1 MRGAVC
7 YNLLIRQKAG
17 EAMAL
22 GKEYF
27 ESLGLEI
34 AKRKYYNAA
43 KVESVIEDFSRR
55 AAVLE
60 GEKAALEKGRA
71 ALESENAALR
81 TRAEALSCGRE
92 EIGDAIL
99 SAKVI
104 SQQLLAEAREQA
116 DAILS
121 EARAEAERLVT
132 EAEER
137 ARAYSA
143 SCAEREQKTMHAV
156 QEAYLRMRE
165 ECLGAVS
172 LLDGEW
178 QRYLCAVGEVQPETE
193 EALPADLPDRLGEL
207 AACLA
212 ELGGDD
218 TEKQET

>member
-104 SQQLLAEAREQA
+104 SQQLLADRYHRDRGISLYPGILPCSEQQNG
-116 DAILS
+116 
-121 EARAEAERLVT
+121 T
-132 EAEER
+132 Q
-137 ARAYSA
+137 YSKWQYQYHLIGQVEHCSYRHNA
-143 SCAEREQKTMHAV
+143 KRH
-156 QEAYLRMRE
+156 MR
-165 ECLGAVS
+165 
-172 LLDGEW
+172 
-178 QRYLCAVGEVQPETE
+178 
-193 EALPADLPDRLGEL
+193 
-207 AACLA
+207 
-212 ELGGDD
+212 
-218 TEKQET
+218 

>member
-1 MRGAVC
+1 
-7 YNLLIRQKAG
+7 
-17 EAMAL
+17 MAQ
-22 GKEYF
+22 GREYF

-55 AAVLE
+55 AAALE
-60 GEKAALEKGRA
+60 SEKAALEKGRA

-81 TRAEALSCGRE
+81 ARAEALACGRE

-116 DAILS
+116 EAILA
-121 EARAEAERLVT
+121 EARAEADRLVAG
-132 EAEER
+132 AEEQAR
-137 ARAYSA
+137 ARSA
-143 SCAEREQKTMHAV
+143 SCDEREQKTLRAV
-156 QEAYLRMRE
+156 QEAYLRMRG
-165 ECLGAVS
+165 ECLQTVK

-178 QRYLCAVGEVQPETE
+178 QRCLCAFGEDAPPKE
-193 EALPADLPDRLGEL
+193 EALPADLPERLGEL

-212 ELGGDD
+212 ELGADGE
-218 TEKQET
+218 EKQET